1 LHISRDDLRELGL
14 AMQRVADSAERA
26 EADDHP
32 QLKKGL
38 VQ

>member
-1 LHISRDDLRELGL
+1 
-14 AMQRVADSAERA
+14 MQRVADGVERA